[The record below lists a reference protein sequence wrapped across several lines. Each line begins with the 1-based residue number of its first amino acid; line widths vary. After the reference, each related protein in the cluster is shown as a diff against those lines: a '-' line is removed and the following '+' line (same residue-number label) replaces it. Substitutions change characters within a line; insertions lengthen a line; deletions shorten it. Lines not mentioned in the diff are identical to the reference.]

1 MDVQVGVFVCVS
13 MFVCPGVST
22 CVCVCVCVCVFTH
35 ICPCSMCVEGK
46 LNVPKISQLCLCPSR
61 LQGPLDGQLLFLS
74 STGKL
79 SLGIE

>member
-1 MDVQVGVFVCVS
+1 MNGCASRCFCVCEHVCVS
-13 MFVCPGVST
+13 RCQH
-22 CVCVCVCVCVFTH
+22 VCVCVCVCVFTH